1 MCHRAPVRRPRTT
14 AVSRARGRTQGF
26 REALRETL
34 LSRRLRN
41 ELNLQAVRPLPERDS
56 ARDRDRW
63 NTTSAAVLTRA
74 GLAPALVRRASGMPP
89 GRFSGPF
96 PWRTAPITA
105 ATSIECTALIELV
118 HGGASPTDLTA
129 WLDHAS
135 GSTLD
140 ALSTL
145 IERANLYSSQ
155 DGSSAE
161 TGRLVAMYAALARA
175 GLSRTEPD
183 WKLAYI
189 VATAVQAGVPAEA
202 VVAWWPHIN
211 QCQVTAFRTEVP
223 FTVVYKQWLTSWVC
237 VWMRDLLAGT
247 DTPTRDRWWSRAVAF
262 ADAGFSPVETA
273 WFLELPDND
282 PQVPTADQLV
292 VMAAL
297 HEPD

>member
-1 MCHRAPVRRPRTT
+1 MCHRAPVRRPGTT
-14 AVSRARGRTQGF
+14 AVSWARGRAQGF
-26 REALRETL
+26 REALRDTL

-63 NTTSAAVLTRA
+63 NTTSAAVLNRA
-74 GLAPALVRRASGMPP
+74 GLTPALVRRASGMPL

-96 PWRTAPITA
+96 PLLPSSP
-105 ATSIECTALIELV
+105 SIEFTALIELV
-118 HGGASPTDLTA
+118 RGGASPTDLMT

-140 ALSTL
+140 ALGSL
-145 IERANLYSSQ
+145 IERANFYFSL

-189 VATAVQAGVPAEA
+189 VAVAVQAGVPAEA

-247 DTPTRDRWWSRAVAF
+247 DTPTRDRWWFRAVVF

-292 VMAAL
+292 VMAAF
-297 HEPD
+297 HVPD